1 LQQHEN
7 GVGNGTEHVVSQ
19 NEPKP
24 DIATRRYAEI
34 LDEQDELAGFRDRF
48 FTRAD
53 QIYMDGNSL
62 GLLSK
67 DAESA
72 VYHALSQWK
81 EFGIDGWM
89 AADPQ
94 WFTLGEQL
102 GERMANLVGAY
113 PDEVVVTGTT
123 TVNQHQ
129 LVSTFYQPTG
139 TRRKI
144 IATSLDFP
152 SDIYALQSQILL
164 KGGDP
169 DTDLIR
175 VESRDGRTID
185 EDDLIAAMTEDV
197 TLAILPSV
205 LYRSGQLLN
214 IGRLTRA
221 AHERGLLIGFDC
233 AHSVG
238 VVPHELTASDVDFAY
253 WCTYKYLNSGPGSV
267 GALYVNRRHFGTR
280 PGLSGWWGYNK
291 ERQFDMV
298 HEWEGAPAA
307 GAWQISTVPLLSTAP
322 LLGSLKIF
330 EEAGPDRVRKKSV
343 QQTEYLMNLMQ
354 ATGLLEPAYGYEI
367 GTPREPSRRGGHV
380 AVEHHDA
387 ARIAKALKSRGI
399 IPDFREPNVVRLAP
413 IALYTR
419 YTDIWDV
426 VQALKGIIDT
436 GEYLELDEGRNIVA

>member
-1 LQQHEN
+1 MTMIHNQ
-7 GVGNGTEHVVSQ
+7 
-19 NEPKP
+19 PMP
-24 DIATRRYAEI
+24 DIGSADYARLLDDQYELVAFRNRFYTR
-34 LDEQDELAGFRDRF
+34 D
-48 FTRAD
+48 D

-62 GLLSK
+62 GLLSR
-67 DAESA
+67 DAEDA
-72 VYHALSQWK
+72 VHTALNQWK
-81 EFGIDGWM
+81 ELGIEGWM

-102 GERMANLVGAY
+102 GEMTAELVGAY

-129 LVSTFYQPTG
+129 LVSTFYRPEG

-144 IATSLDFP
+144 IATELDFP

-169 DTDLIR
+169 DRDLVR
-175 VESRDGRTID
+175 VGSRDGRTIE
-185 EDDLIAAMTEDV
+185 EDDLIEAMTDEV
-197 TLAILPSV
+197 TLAVLPSV

-221 AHERGLLIGFDC
+221 AHERGILIGFDC

-238 VVPHELTASDVDFAY
+238 AVPHELTACGVDFAY
-253 WCTYKYLNSGPGSV
+253 WCNYKYLNAGPGSV
-267 GALYVNRRHFGTR
+267 GGLYVNRRHFGTL
-280 PGLSGWWGYNK
+280 PGLTGWWGYNK

-322 LLGSLKIF
+322 LLGSLRIF
-330 EEAGPDRVRKKSV
+330 REAGMDRVRRKSLR
-343 QQTEYLMNLMQ
+343 QTEYLMNLLE
-354 ATGLLEPAYGYEI
+354 ASGLLSPTYGYGI
-367 GTPREPSRRGGHV
+367 GTPRDAGRRGGHV
-380 AVEHHDA
+380 AVEHA
-387 ARIAKALKSRGI
+387 EGARIAKALKARGI
-399 IPDFREPNVVRLAP
+399 VPDFREPNVVRLAP

-419 YTDIWDV
+419 FIDVWDV
-426 VQALKGIIDT
+426 VQALRAVIDT
-436 GEYLELDEGRNIVA
+436 GEYLEQDEGRNIVA

>member
-1 LQQHEN
+1 
-7 GVGNGTEHVVSQ
+7 VSQ
-19 NEPKP
+19 NSPNP
-24 DIATRRYAEI
+24 DIASRDYAES
-34 LDEQDELAGFRDRF
+34 LDAQDELSAFRDRF
-48 FTRAD
+48 HTRTD

-62 GLLSK
+62 GLLSR
-67 DAESA
+67 DAEEA
-72 VYHALSQWK
+72 VFTALNQWK
-81 EFGIDGWM
+81 TLGIDGWM

-102 GERMANLVGAY
+102 GELSAEMVGAY

-129 LVSTFYQPTG
+129 LVSTFYRPEG
-139 TRRKI
+139 NRRKI
-144 IATSLDFP
+144 IATALDFP

-164 KGGDP
+164 RGGDP
-169 DTDLIR
+169 ETDLVR

-185 EDDLIAAMTEDV
+185 EDDLIAAMTDDV
-197 TLAILPSV
+197 ALAVLPSV

-221 AHERGLLIGFDC
+221 AHEAGILIGFDC
-233 AHSVG
+233 AHSAG
-238 VVPHELTASDVDFAY
+238 AVPHELTASGVDFAY
-253 WCTYKYLNSGPGSV
+253 WCNYKYLNAGPGSV
-267 GALYVNRRHFGTR
+267 GALYVNRKHHGTR

-330 EEAGPDRVRKKSV
+330 REAGMDRIRKKSLK
-343 QQTEYLMNLMQ
+343 QTEYLMNLLE
-354 ATGLLEPAYGYEI
+354 ASGLLAPQYGYAI
-367 GTPREPSRRGGHV
+367 GTPAEPNRRGGHV
-380 AVEHHDA
+380 AVEHTDG
-387 ARIAKALKSRGI
+387 ARIARALKLRGV

-419 YTDIWDV
+419 YVDIWDV

-436 GEYLELDEGRNIVA
+436 GEYLEMDEGRNIVA